1 VPTGLTS
8 EGARDERLSEE
19 GSRRLQGAPEA
30 SGKTE
35 YDLERDAVRVVLA
48 DAGGRILL
56 FHVLTPD
63 EAPDGWW
70 ELPGGGI
77 DPGESYLEAAIRE
90 IREETGLA
98 LDPGQVGPPS
108 WRRDST
114 WRSRGLRRLQHEVV
128 VLARVPSD
136 RPEVVDGG
144 RTQQEVEDYVTA
156 RWGRPAEIALSRERF
171 YPGRLPELLPAFL
184 AGESIDE
191 PFERWN

>member
-1 VPTGLTS
+1 VPTGLPS

-19 GSRRLQGAPEA
+19 GRRRLQGAPEA

-156 RWGRPAEIALSRERF
+156 RWWRPAEIALSRERF

>member
-1 VPTGLTS
+1 VHEL
-8 EGARDERLSEE
+8 R
-19 GSRRLQGAPEA
+19 
-30 SGKTE
+30 

-48 DAGGRILL
+48 DASGRILL

-77 DPGESYLEAAIRE
+77 DPGESYLQAAVRE

-98 LDPGQVGPPS
+98 LDPAQVGPPR
-108 WRRDST
+108 WRRDTT
-114 WRSRGLRRLQHEVV
+114 WRSRGVRRLQHEVV
-128 VLARVPSD
+128 VLARLDTD
-136 RPEVVDGG
+136 RPVIVDGG
-144 RTQQEVEDYVTA
+144 RTQEEVEDYVTA
-156 RWGRPAEIALSRERF
+156 RWWQLGEITSSQARF
-171 YPGRLPELLPAFL
+171 YPSRLPELLPGFL